1 MSPLF
6 FITVVHVAKS
16 LENSHIRNREMIPN
30 IFQSSI
36 DMLFNIEYECFIREF
51 LLFCGVSESLI
62 LQRSCPLEF
71 RSPGLEGSEGYIQ
84 NICNPNHSFSIFTM
98 FLKQGSHVLRVNGAS
113 RSHTEKNRIPIVYPI
128 YN

>member
-1 MSPLF
+1 
-6 FITVVHVAKS
+6 
-16 LENSHIRNREMIPN
+16 MIPN
-30 IFQSSI
+30 IFKGSI
-36 DMLFNIEYECFIREF
+36 DIFFHIEYECFIREF
-51 LLFCGVSESLI
+51 LLFCGVSESPI
-62 LQRSCPLEF
+62 LQGSCPLEF
-71 RSPGLEGSEGYIQ
+71 GSPGLEGSEGYIQ